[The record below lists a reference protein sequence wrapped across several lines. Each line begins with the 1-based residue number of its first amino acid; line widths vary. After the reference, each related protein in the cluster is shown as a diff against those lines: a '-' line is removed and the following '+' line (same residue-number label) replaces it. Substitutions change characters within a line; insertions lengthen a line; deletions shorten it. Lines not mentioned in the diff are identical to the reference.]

1 MTQVKKDMPDVAE
14 KPLLEALGTLDWV
27 GMGGIEAPISIQTP
41 KGIIHPL
48 ARIDAFV
55 NLADTYRK
63 GIHMS
68 RLYIALDKS
77 ISQGVM
83 TLARVEELLKEFLKS
98 HEGISNAARLVFRF
112 DYHKR
117 RNALLSDN
125 SGWKN
130 YPSEMTAT
138 LDEKGFRVKLQT
150 VITYSSTCPCSAAL
164 SRQLIQEKFKTDFA
178 GKALDFEAIADW
190 VSLTTSINATPHSQR
205 STATIQVCVNEAHKQ
220 DFFMISDLIEDVEAI
235 LGTPVQTAVKRE
247 DEQEF
252 ARLNAANLMFCED
265 SARKIKSVLT
275 HPSQAARFN
284 RYWVKIC
291 HMESLHP
298 HDAVAMVGSYEPD

>member
-1 MTQVKKDMPDVAE
+1 MTQVKKDMPDVAD
-14 KPLLEALGTLDWV
+14 KPLQEALGTLNWV

-55 NLADTYRK
+55 NLADTFRK

-68 RLYIALDKS
+68 RLYIALDKALAE
-77 ISQGVM
+77 GVM
-83 TLARVEELLKEFLKS
+83 SLGRVEALLKEFLAS
-98 HEGISNAARLVFRF
+98 HAGISTAARLIFRF

-138 LDEKGFRVKLQT
+138 LDENGFRVKLQT

-164 SRQLIQEKFKTDFA
+164 SRQLIQEKFKSDFA
-178 GKALDFEAIADW
+178 GKPLDFDAIADW

-205 STATIQVCVNEAHKQ
+205 STATIQVCVKDANQK

-265 SARKIKSVLT
+265 SARKIKGVLT
-275 HPSQAARFN
+275 NATNTVRFN
-284 RYWVKIC
+284 KYWVKIC

-298 HDAVAMVGSYEPD
+298 HDAVAMVGTYEPD